1 MEISSVTRMNLSR
14 LPILLFLAISSAGVT
29 AQVGGPP
36 TQRADERDMKLPSG
50 KSQKDEILK
59 ADHTKNIEDAQ
70 RIAELGEELKK
81 VFEKTSHFV
90 LSVSDLKRLDEIE
103 KMTKR
108 IRGRLKRY

>member
-1 MEISSVTRMNLSR
+1 MTRMNPSR
-14 LPILLFLAISSAGVT
+14 FSILLILAMFCAGVT

-36 TQRADERDMKLPSG
+36 PGRPDDRDMKLPSG

-59 ADHTKNIEDAQ
+59 ADHAKNIEDAQ

-81 VFEKTSHFV
+81 EFEKTSHFV
-90 LSVSDLKRLDEIE
+90 LSVADLKRLDEID

>member
-1 MEISSVTRMNLSR
+1 MNLSR
-14 LPILLFLAISSAGVT
+14 ILTHAFLMISCA
-29 AQVGGPP
+29 ALGGQAPDP
-36 TQRADERDMKLPSG
+36 QIRHRDDRDLKLPSG

-59 ADHTKNIEDAQ
+59 ADHAKNIEDAQ

-81 VFEKTSHFV
+81 EFEKTSHFV
-90 LSVSDLKRLDEIE
+90 LSVADLKRLDEIE